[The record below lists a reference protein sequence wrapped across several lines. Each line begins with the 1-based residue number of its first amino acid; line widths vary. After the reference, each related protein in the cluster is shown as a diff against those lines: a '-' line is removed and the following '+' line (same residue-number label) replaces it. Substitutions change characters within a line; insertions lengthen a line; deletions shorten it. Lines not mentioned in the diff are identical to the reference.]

1 MRRSSAR
8 PSRSFVVMVTCIL
21 AVPTVACIMQFISIH
36 SQAELKL
43 AVPYLIVGTALGIAH
58 LILRPVLRLITAP
71 LGCLTFGLSGTAIDV
86 GLIYLSARV
95 LPTFQVPSLLYAL
108 LTAILINGICAFA
121 GAAGK

>member
-1 MRRSSAR
+1 MRRSPAR
-8 PSRSFVVMVTCIL
+8 PSRSFVVMATCIL
-21 AVPTVACIMQFISIH
+21 AAPTVACIMQFISIH

-43 AVPYLIVGTALGIAH
+43 AVPYLIVGAALGIAH

-71 LGCLTFGLSGTAIDV
+71 LGCLTFGLSGTVIDV

-95 LPTFQVPSLLYAL
+95 LPAFQVPSLLYAL

-121 GAAGK
+121 AGRR

>member
-8 PSRSFVVMVTCIL
+8 PSRSFVVMATCIL
-21 AVPTVACIMQFISIH
+21 AAPTVACIMQFISIH

-43 AVPYLIVGTALGIAH
+43 AVPYLIVGAALGIAH

-71 LGCLTFGLSGTAIDV
+71 LGCLTFGLSGTVIDV

-108 LTAILINGICAFA
+108 LTAILINGICAIA
-121 GAAGK
+121 EGRR

>member
-1 MRRSSAR
+1 MRRSPAR
-8 PSRSFVVMVTCIL
+8 PSRSFVVMATCIL
-21 AVPTVACIMQFISIH
+21 AAPTVACIMQFISIH

-95 LPTFQVPSLLYAL
+95 LPAFQVPSLLYAL

-121 GAAGK
+121 AGRR

>member
-8 PSRSFVVMVTCIL
+8 PSRSFVVMATCIL
-21 AVPTVACIMQFISIH
+21 AAPTVACIMQLISIH

-95 LPTFQVPSLLYAL
+95 LPAFQVPSLLYAL

-121 GAAGK
+121 GGRR

>member
-95 LPTFQVPSLLYAL
+95 LPAFQVPSLLYAL

-121 GAAGK
+121 GGRR

>member
-1 MRRSSAR
+1 MRRSPAR
-8 PSRSFVVMVTCIL
+8 PSRSFVVMATCIL

-43 AVPYLIVGTALGIAH
+43 AVPYLIVGAALGIAH

-121 GAAGK
+121 GGRR

>member
-1 MRRSSAR
+1 MRKSSAR
-8 PSRSFVVMVTCIL
+8 PSRSIVVMLTCIL
-21 AVPTVACIMQFISIH
+21 AAPTVACIMEFLTIRN
-36 SQAELKL
+36 QAELKL
-43 AVPYLIVGTALGIAH
+43 ALPYLVVGAALGVAH
-58 LILRPVLRLITAP
+58 LILRPLLRLITAP

>member
-1 MRRSSAR
+1 MRRYSAR
-8 PSRSFVVMVTCIL
+8 PSRSFVVMATCIL
-21 AVPTVACIMQFISIH
+21 AAPTVACIMQFISIH

-43 AVPYLIVGTALGIAH
+43 AVPYLIVGAALGIAH

-71 LGCLTFGLSGTAIDV
+71 LGCLTFGLSGTVIDV
-86 GLIYLSARV
+86 ALIYLSARV

-121 GAAGK
+121 GGRR

>member
-1 MRRSSAR
+1 MRRSPAR
-8 PSRSFVVMVTCIL
+8 PSRSFVVMATCIL

-95 LPTFQVPSLLYAL
+95 LPAFQVPSLLYAL

-121 GAAGK
+121 GGRR

>member
-8 PSRSFVVMVTCIL
+8 PSRSFVEMATCIL
-21 AVPTVACIMQFISIH
+21 AAPTVACIMQFISIH

-95 LPTFQVPSLLYAL
+95 LPAFQVPSLLYAL

-121 GAAGK
+121 GGRR

>member
-8 PSRSFVVMVTCIL
+8 PSRSFVVMATCIL
-21 AVPTVACIMQFISIH
+21 AAPTVACIMQFISIH

-43 AVPYLIVGTALGIAH
+43 AVPYLIVGAALGIAH

-95 LPTFQVPSLLYAL
+95 LPAFQVPSLLYAL

-121 GAAGK
+121 GGRR

>member
-8 PSRSFVVMVTCIL
+8 PSRSFVVMATCIL

-36 SQAELKL
+36 SQEELKL
-43 AVPYLIVGTALGIAH
+43 AIPYLIVGAALGIAH

-71 LGCLTFGLSGTAIDV
+71 LGCLTFGLSGTVIDV
-86 GLIYLSARV
+86 ALIYLSARA

-121 GAAGK
+121 GGRR

>member
-1 MRRSSAR
+1 MRRSPAR
-8 PSRSFVVMVTCIL
+8 PSRSFVVMATCIL

-43 AVPYLIVGTALGIAH
+43 AVPYLIVGAALGIAH

-95 LPTFQVPSLLYAL
+95 LPAFQVPSLLYAL

-121 GAAGK
+121 GGRR

>member
-8 PSRSFVVMVTCIL
+8 PSRSFVVMATCIL
-21 AVPTVACIMQFISIH
+21 AAPTVACIMQFISIH

-43 AVPYLIVGTALGIAH
+43 AVPYLIVGAALGIAH

-71 LGCLTFGLSGTAIDV
+71 LGCLTFGLSGTVIDV
-86 GLIYLSARV
+86 ALIYLSARA
-95 LPTFQVPSLLYAL
+95 LPTFQIPSLLYAL

-121 GAAGK
+121 GGRR

>member
-8 PSRSFVVMVTCIL
+8 PSRSFVVMATCIL

-43 AVPYLIVGTALGIAH
+43 AVPYLIVGAALGIAH

-71 LGCLTFGLSGTAIDV
+71 LGCLTFGLSGTTIDV

-121 GAAGK
+121 GGRR

>member
-8 PSRSFVVMVTCIL
+8 PSRSVVVMLTCVL
-21 AVPTVACIMQFISIH
+21 AAPTVACIMELLTIRN
-36 SQAELKL
+36 QAELRL
-43 AVPYLIVGTALGIAH
+43 ATPYLIVGAVLGVAH

-71 LGCLTFGLSGTAIDV
+71 LGCLTFGLSGTVIDV

-108 LTAILINGICAFA
+108 LTAILINAVCAILT
-121 GAAGK
+121 GRS

>member
-1 MRRSSAR
+1 MRRSPAR
-8 PSRSFVVMVTCIL
+8 PSRSFVVMATCIL

-43 AVPYLIVGTALGIAH
+43 AVPYLIVGAALGIAH
-58 LILRPVLRLITAP
+58 LILRPLLRLITAP
-71 LGCLTFGLSGTAIDV
+71 LGCLTFGLSGTVIDV

-108 LTAILINGICAFA
+108 LTAILINAVCAFA
-121 GAAGK
+121 AGRR